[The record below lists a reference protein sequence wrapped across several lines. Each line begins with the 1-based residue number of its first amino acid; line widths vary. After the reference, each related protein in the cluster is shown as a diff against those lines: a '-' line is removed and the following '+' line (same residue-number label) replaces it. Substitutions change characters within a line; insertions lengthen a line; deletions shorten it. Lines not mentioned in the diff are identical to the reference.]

1 MRQLLEAIAAIVA
14 KDMAALPAG
23 FAGEE
28 EVGIGASGSATSK
41 IDKFAEDIIVDYV
54 KKNKIGMNILS
65 EEAGMISLGGEKTLV
80 IDPVDGTAN
89 FHARIPFYSI
99 SLAIGDSRMSDV
111 THGLVRNLINSDTYY
126 AEKGKGAWLNGK
138 EIRTKKFKRPDS
150 LFLAYVGNDTDPRTW
165 KFVDVPRRIRSL
177 GCASLEMC
185 HVASGRADGF
195 YFNCLDQ
202 SKKMRIIDIAASAL
216 ILREAGG
223 EIYDLKAGEILDME
237 FSLDDRVNFL
247 AVGDPSMK
255 EMMR

>member
-14 KDMAALPAG
+14 RNVAALPPG
-23 FAGEE
+23 FAGEK
-28 EVGIGASGSATSK
+28 EVGIGASGSATSM

-54 KKNKIGMNILS
+54 KKNKIEMNILS
-65 EEAGMISLGGEKTLV
+65 EEIGRIDLGGKKTLV

-89 FHARIPFYSI
+89 FHARIPFYSV
-99 SLAIGDSRMSDV
+99 SLAIGDSKMSDV
-111 THGLVRNLINSDTYY
+111 THGLVRNLVNGETYY
-126 AEKGKGAWLNGK
+126 AEKGKGAQLNGK
-138 EIRTKKFKRPDS
+138 EIRTKRYNQPGS
-150 LFLAYVGNDTDPRTW
+150 LFLAYVGNETDPKTW

-185 HVASGRADGF
+185 LVARGGADGF

-202 SKKMRIIDIAASAL
+202 SKRMRIVDIAASAL

-223 EIYDLKAGEILDME
+223 EIYDLRDGQILDMK

-255 EMMR
+255 EMMK